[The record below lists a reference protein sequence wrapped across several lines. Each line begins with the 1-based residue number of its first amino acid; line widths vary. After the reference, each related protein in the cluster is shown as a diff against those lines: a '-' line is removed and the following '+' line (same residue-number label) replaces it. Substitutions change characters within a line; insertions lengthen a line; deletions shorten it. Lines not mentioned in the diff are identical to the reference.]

1 MTDTVDPKI
10 AALQFIAAA
19 LNDFTNTLPA
29 SARGSFI
36 REAQGHI
43 KALEPAE
50 KPAEKPAE

>member
-1 MTDTVDPKI
+1 VTDDQTK
-10 AALQFIAAA
+10 ALQFIAAA

-36 REAQGHI
+36 RDAQAAI

-50 KPAEKPAE
+50 KPAE

>member
-1 MTDTVDPKI
+1 MTDTTDPKI

-36 REAQGHI
+36 RDAQAALKAIEADSP
-43 KALEPAE
+43 KAE
-50 KPAEKPAE
+50 